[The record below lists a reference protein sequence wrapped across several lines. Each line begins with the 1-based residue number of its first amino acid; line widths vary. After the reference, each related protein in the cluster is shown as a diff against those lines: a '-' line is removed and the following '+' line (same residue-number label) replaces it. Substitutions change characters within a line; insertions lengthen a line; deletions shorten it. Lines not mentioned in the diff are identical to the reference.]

1 VQVEAATGREH
12 ATNRC
17 AHVLRRS
24 GHPQVAPERE
34 AEMAA
39 LFVRVGL
46 IVARAKKPE
55 GQNRVKRFVGVG
67 NAQSRAVS
75 EKRQCR
81 LSVRVL
87 PNPALKG
94 RSNGVP
100 PGPEP
105 RYGVHFLFSGPGV
118 PPSASPLART
128 LGSTLKQRGMPASQ
142 SKCSVWQPLVQ
153 FKSQRLSVAF
163 AKIVATPGACP
174 ANTAALTSF
183 GVRGWRQW
191 SAQQTSTPTYG
202 HALSACKV
210 RWAAS
215 MWQEPMFGSY
225 YAGSWHF
232 GSVRSIN
239 QRLGRSVCPRARR
252 CQPRI
257 RLQLQS
263 GSASVVAF
271 PVQSGNVTNKR
282 SAA

>member
-1 VQVEAATGREH
+1 
-12 ATNRC
+12 
-17 AHVLRRS
+17 
-24 GHPQVAPERE
+24 
-34 AEMAA
+34 
-39 LFVRVGL
+39 
-46 IVARAKKPE
+46 
-55 GQNRVKRFVGVG
+55 
-67 NAQSRAVS
+67 
-75 EKRQCR
+75 
-81 LSVRVL
+81 
-87 PNPALKG
+87 
-94 RSNGVP
+94 
-100 PGPEP
+100 
-105 RYGVHFLFSGPGV
+105 
-118 PPSASPLART
+118 
-128 LGSTLKQRGMPASQ
+128 MPAAQ

-191 SAQQTSTPTYG
+191 FAQQTSTPTYG

-215 MWQEPMFGSY
+215 MWQEPMLGSC

-232 GSVRSIN
+232 GSVRSIS
-239 QRLGRSVCPRARR
+239 QRLGKSVCPRARR

-257 RLQLQS
+257 RLQLQL

-271 PVQSGNVTNKR
+271 LVQSGNATNQR